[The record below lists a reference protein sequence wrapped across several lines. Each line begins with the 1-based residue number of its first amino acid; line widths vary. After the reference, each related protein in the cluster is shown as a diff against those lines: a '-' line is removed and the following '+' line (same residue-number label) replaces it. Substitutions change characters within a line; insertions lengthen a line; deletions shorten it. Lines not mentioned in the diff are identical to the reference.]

1 MIKYE
6 KKLNGV
12 LVELNVNDKYLRMR
26 VDSDY
31 KYYNLNLE
39 EITSQEAL
47 PNNTLFLK
55 KENGKYGYVDKKGN
69 VIVDYI
75 YDDATE
81 QNSYGFVS
89 VKKDGLWGSIDK
101 NGKTIIEPKYNLENN
116 LKIDFI
122 GKWYLGRRNR
132 SKLLL

>member
-1 MIKYE
+1 MKKKKKKFHLNIQELFIIEKANLFLAEDENYKTTIINDKYE

-47 PNNTLFLK
+47 PNNTLIFEK
-55 KENGKYGYVDKKGN
+55 RK
-69 VIVDYI
+69 
-75 YDDATE
+75 
-81 QNSYGFVS
+81 
-89 VKKDGLWGSIDK
+89 W
-101 NGKTIIEPKYNLENN
+101 
-116 LKIDFI
+116 KIWI
-122 GKWYLGRRNR
+122 CRQKRKCCSRLYL
-132 SKLLL
+132 